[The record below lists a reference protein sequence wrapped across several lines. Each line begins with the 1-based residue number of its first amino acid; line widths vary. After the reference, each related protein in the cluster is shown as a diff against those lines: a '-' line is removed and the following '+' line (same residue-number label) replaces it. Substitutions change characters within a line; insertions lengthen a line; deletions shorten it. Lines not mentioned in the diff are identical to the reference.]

1 MSTASVAEGSSLA
14 VSGPA
19 VSAVLPG
26 MEEEGLRADVRALA
40 RGVADRELAPRAAH
54 WDEAG
59 EFPQQSWEAL
69 VRADLT
75 GLTIAEEYGGSA
87 LGDVES
93 AVVLEELARVDV
105 SSAILA
111 QLTMNGPPR
120 VIQHLGG
127 AGVRERWL
135 PRVAR
140 GELFISI
147 GITEPDAG
155 SAVGAMRA
163 QLAADGD
170 GYRLN
175 AYKNYSTGGH
185 RAGAC
190 LVWCRFPGSEGSR
203 GIGAVVVD
211 LSTEGVSV
219 VGTHKNMGLHG
230 LTEAE
235 LAFDDVWIDPDDVV
249 IAADPSS
256 SSAFRKLIGHLT
268 HERCGN
274 AAMCI
279 GAAQGALERA
289 IRYLRDRE
297 TGGRRL
303 ADLQGLQ
310 WKVADMA
317 IELESA
323 RLLLYRAVG
332 LAESSGGTPP
342 PMESAMA
349 KAAANLAAKHVCDEA
364 MQLLG
369 GYGYSA
375 EEPLERAFRDVRGLC
390 FGGGTVEIQRN
401 YVGQSLLRG
410 DAPHGPAW
418 RLEEQS

>member
-1 MSTASVAEGSSLA
+1 MTTAPVTDPEARA
-14 VSGPA
+14 V

-26 MEEEGLRADVRALA
+26 MEEDGLRADLRALA
-40 RGVADRELAPRAAH
+40 RGVADRDLAPNAAR
-54 WDEAG
+54 WDRGE
-59 EFPQQSWEAL
+59 EFPQPSWEAL
-69 VRADLT
+69 VRADLI
-75 GLTIAEEYGGSA
+75 GLTIAEEYGGSG

-93 AVVLEELARVDV
+93 AVVLEELARADV

-111 QLTMNGPPR
+111 QLALNGPPR

-127 AGVRERWL
+127 PAVRERWL
-135 PRVAR
+135 PAVAQ
-140 GELFISI
+140 GKMFISI

-163 QLAADGD
+163 QLVADGD
-170 GYRLN
+170 GFRLN

-190 LVWCRFPGSEGSR
+190 LVWCRFPGSQGVR

-211 LSTEGVSV
+211 LSADGVSV
-219 VGTHKNMGLHG
+219 VGTHRNMGLHG

-235 LAFDDVWIDPDDVV
+235 LAFDEVRIDPDDVV
-249 IAADPSS
+249 IAADPASS
-256 SSAFRKLIGHLT
+256 DAFRTLIGHLN

-274 AAMCI
+274 AAMCL

-289 IRYLRDRE
+289 VRYLNERE

-317 IELESA
+317 VELESA

-332 LAESSGGTPP
+332 LAQTSGGTPP
-342 PMESAMA
+342 PLESAMA
-349 KAAANLAAKHVCDEA
+349 KSAANLAAKHVCDEA

-375 EEPLERAFRDVRGLC
+375 EEPLERAYRDVRGLC

-410 DAPHGPAW
+410 HAPHGPAW
-418 RLEEQS
+418 RLGEQA

>member
-1 MSTASVAEGSSLA
+1 MSTAPLA
-14 VSGPA
+14 DTAAPPA

-26 MEEEGLRADVRALA
+26 MEEDGLRADLRALA
-40 RGVADRELAPRAAH
+40 RGVADRDLAPSAAR
-54 WDEAG
+54 WDLGE
-59 EFPQQSWEAL
+59 EFPQPSWEAL

-75 GLTIAEEYGGSA
+75 GLTIAEEYGGSG

-93 AVVLEELARVDV
+93 AVVLEELARADV
-105 SSAILA
+105 SSAVLA
-111 QLTMNGPPR
+111 QLAMNGPPR

-135 PRVAR
+135 PPVAQGR
-140 GELFISI
+140 LFISI

-163 QLAADGD
+163 QLVADGD
-170 GYRLN
+170 GFRLN

-190 LVWCRFPGSEGSR
+190 LVWCRFPGSQGSR

-211 LSTEGVSV
+211 LSAEGVNV
-219 VGTHKNMGLHG
+219 VGTHRNMGLHG

-235 LAFDDVWIDPDDVV
+235 LAFDEVRIDPDDVV

-256 SSAFRKLIGHLT
+256 SAAFRTLIGHLN

-274 AAMCI
+274 AAMCL

-289 IRYLRDRE
+289 VRYLNDRQ

-332 LAESSGGTPP
+332 LAGGSAGTPP
-342 PMESAMA
+342 PLESAMA

-390 FGGGTVEIQRN
+390 YGGGTIEIQRN
-401 YVGQSLLRG
+401 YIGQSLLRG
-410 DAPHGPAW
+410 DAPSGPAW
-418 RLEEQS
+418 RLGKQA